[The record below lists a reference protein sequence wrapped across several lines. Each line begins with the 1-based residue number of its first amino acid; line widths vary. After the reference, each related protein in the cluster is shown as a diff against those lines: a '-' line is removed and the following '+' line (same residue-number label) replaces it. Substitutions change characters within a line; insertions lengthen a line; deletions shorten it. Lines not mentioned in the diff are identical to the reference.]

1 MFCSRTHR
9 SHIRG
14 DLPADPP
21 APSACTVS
29 LGDLCWAF
37 GSGVAVAG
45 LITSHTPGTGGRGS
59 LLTRAPRTLRCYL
72 FQWSPLIAITFPG
85 FLFGIWQI
93 VLGSGPVTGILTSP
107 PS

>member
-21 APSACTVS
+21 APSACSVSGDS

-45 LITSHTPGTGGRGS
+45 LITSHTPGTGKGQFANQGS
-59 LLTRAPRTLRCYL
+59 EDTE
-72 FQWSPLIAITFPG
+72 
-85 FLFGIWQI
+85 
-93 VLGSGPVTGILTSP
+93 VLSL
-107 PS
+107 